1 MKLAMT
7 VMVCLIGVM
16 LLMSCAGNTP
26 GLRVGQ
32 DNDRRNNSS
41 VKLNGLNGHC
51 QNPDVA
57 GPLRDLGPLYTVGAS
72 VSHGL
77 FAASF
82 PKLIAGQ
89 MCLEEEAYDAD
100 FAFLFFK
107 KNSSSVLKSILEL
120 RPNIIIA
127 MDYPYH
133 HVKLKHASFA
143 KPILK
148 KYITMLLLECE
159 SDLIDCSE
167 GGRHHDLL
175 SDPYRPIVFAGTI
188 YFDCKLATSR
198 ERDDEVDDVNFTT
211 YEACREENIKLNIY
225 YRELEKQYPNLH
237 LLPAFEIFSALHD
250 NPSGQF
256 VYNVDNVQRVFTK
269 SELFFDGFHP
279 WTDPGA
285 YVLANVVIDG
295 INKVHEAK
303 NQHALPRIPYIP
315 IR

>member
-1 MKLAMT
+1 MKPGMTIIVFFLGTILLA
-7 VMVCLIGVM
+7 
-16 LLMSCAGNTP
+16 SCAGSTP
-26 GLRVGQ
+26 GFRVGQ
-32 DNDRRNNSS
+32 DDDQGNSS
-41 VKLNGLNGHC
+41 VIANGLNGHC
-51 QNPDVA
+51 HDPDVA

-107 KNSSSVLKSILEL
+107 KNSGSVLKSILEL
-120 RPNIIIA
+120 RPKIIIA

-133 HVKLKHASFA
+133 HVKLKYASFA

-167 GGRHHDLL
+167 GGRHQNLL
-175 SDPYRPIVFAGTI
+175 SDPYRPTVFAGTV
-188 YFDCKLATSR
+188 YFDCKFATSR
-198 ERDDEVDDVNFTT
+198 ERDDEDDDVHFTT

-225 YRELEKQYPNLH
+225 YRELEKEYPNLH

-256 VYNVDNVQRVFTK
+256 LYSVDDVQRIFTK
-269 SELFFDGFHP
+269 DELFFDGFHP

-295 INKVHEAK
+295 INNVNAAK
-303 NQHALPRIPYIP
+303 RQQGLPSIPYIP